1 MVDPF
6 RADTIAAWTG
16 DFPGTPAWNELPAP
30 AKEYAEAI
38 LPRFL
43 ALACDERDV
52 GPADLVEADLK
63 PALLEGVGGLALPA
77 SARAVVPELCAAFLG
92 TLEDQGRLSGG
103 RALGRYVRALREA
116 WAERTAE
123 TVKPIRNPGARIGRN
138 EPCPCGSG
146 RKFKHCC
153 MRSGS

>member
-6 RADTIAAWTG
+6 RADTIAAWTS
-16 DFPGTPAWNELPAP
+16 DFAGTPAWRELPAA
-30 AKEYAEAI
+30 AKEYAEEI

-43 ALACDERDV
+43 ARACDERDV
-52 GPADLVEADLK
+52 APGDVTESDLK
-63 PALLEGVGGLALPA
+63 PALLDGVGGLVLPA
-77 SARAVVPELCAAFLG
+77 SARAAAPDLCAAFLA
-92 TLEDQGRLSGG
+92 TLEDQGRLAGG

-116 WAERTAE
+116 WSEHTAE

-146 RKFKHCC
+146 KKFKHCC
-153 MRSGS
+153 MRSGG